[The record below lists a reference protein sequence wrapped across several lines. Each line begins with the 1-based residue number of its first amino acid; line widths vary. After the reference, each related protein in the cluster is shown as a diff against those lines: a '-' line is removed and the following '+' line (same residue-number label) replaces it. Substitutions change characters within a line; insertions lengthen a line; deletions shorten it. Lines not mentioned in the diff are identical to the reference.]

1 MATTNIDISQ
11 VYPEEF
17 QRGSKKDL
25 ISSVTPNVT
34 FDDAKSSDTK
44 PTSTQVPPVSGGFRV
59 RTYEYPLNRQND
71 HYVLFNINL
80 TEESRLIKSNK
91 ISVIG
96 PVDNSGQNR
105 GNTNTVTNQAI
116 GGGVAAV
123 GAVAA
128 APVIIGAAT
137 KLATIF
143 GGKLALAGTAL
154 GGAVIFDESNR
165 PTPEGETSI
174 TDKVGNATTK
184 IGEYVNETFAFTNK
198 LMRIAASITL
208 YTPSSIN
215 VQYGFDYS
223 IVDETLLA
231 VLAQEKNFESLKQG
245 LTNKSQYGENIEKLV
260 QVAASSTQLASLL
273 SKRAVNKRKDVMFK
287 GVYQRQFGFEYI
299 FAPRNAREAEEVA
312 GIIFM
317 FKYFAHP
324 ELADGYMNFLY
335 TYPAEFDIEY
345 GYRPKDPNFMGP
357 TLDRN
362 VNLNRIS
369 SCVLVGMNVNYSP
382 NGSFQTL
389 EQGEPC
395 VVTMSLQF
403 QEIETLHRD
412 RIGLGY

>member
-1 MATTNIDISQ
+1 MPTLIDTSQMTPENFQQVSTATYVN
-11 VYPEEF
+11 
-17 QRGSKKDL
+17 SK
-25 ISSVTPNVT
+25 VT
-34 FDDAKSSDTK
+34 FDDGKSTDTK
-44 PTSTQVPPVSGGFRV
+44 PTSTQVPPVSGGFKV
-59 RTYEYPLNRQND
+59 RSYNYPLNSEND

-80 TEESRLIKSNK
+80 TEESRLIKSKQITNYY
-91 ISVIG
+91 

-105 GNTNTVTNQAI
+105 GNNNTTSNQAI

-123 GAVAA
+123 GAAA
-128 APVIIGAAT
+128 SAPIIIGAAA
-137 KLATIF
+137 KLATLF

-154 GGAVIFDESNR
+154 GGAVIVDEMSRAPADGSN
-165 PTPEGETSI
+165 PI
-174 TDKVGNATTK
+174 TDKVGDVANK

-208 YTPSSIN
+208 YTPSSVN

-299 FAPRNAREAEEVA
+299 FAPRNAKEAEEVA

>member
-1 MATTNIDISQ
+1 MPTLIDTSQMNPENFKQVSTATYVN
-11 VYPEEF
+11 
-17 QRGSKKDL
+17 SK
-25 ISSVTPNVT
+25 VT
-34 FDDAKSSDTK
+34 FDDGKSTDTK
-44 PTSTQVPPVSGGFRV
+44 PTSTQVPPVSGGFKV
-59 RTYEYPLNRQND
+59 RSYNYPLNSEND

-80 TEESRLIKSNK
+80 TEESRLIKSKQITNYY
-91 ISVIG
+91 

-105 GNTNTVTNQAI
+105 GNNNTTSNQAI

-123 GAVAA
+123 GAAA
-128 APVIIGAAT
+128 SAPLIIGAAA
-137 KLATIF
+137 KLATLF

-154 GGAVIFDESNR
+154 GGAVIVDEMSRAPADGSN
-165 PTPEGETSI
+165 PI
-174 TDKVGNATTK
+174 TDKVGDVANK

-208 YTPSSIN
+208 YTPSSVN

-299 FAPRNAREAEEVA
+299 FAPRNAKEAEEVA